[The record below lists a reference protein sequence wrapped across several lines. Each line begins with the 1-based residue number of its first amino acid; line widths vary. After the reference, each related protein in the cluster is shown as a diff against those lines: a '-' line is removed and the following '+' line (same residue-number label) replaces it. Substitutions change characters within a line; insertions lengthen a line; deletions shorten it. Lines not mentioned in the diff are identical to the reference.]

1 MRAFRRYL
9 IAQKRKKELFL
20 ILLKGLSFVT
30 FLILGENLL
39 LFPEA
44 HMKSTKV
51 HLNFMQSGLPLKLY
65 ASRQMRRWRCWCP
78 VKNTRFTSVDMDRR
92 QKKKNR
98 ERFFFT
104 HQNVITYACITIHI
118 RYANQFGI
126 ILWTVNDIYLII
138 TDIWIFPLCVISFLC
153 MAERIY
159 SLLSK

>member
-1 MRAFRRYL
+1 MSAFRRYL
-9 IAQKRKKELFL
+9 IAQKREKKELFL

-44 HMKSTKV
+44 HKKSTKV

-65 ASRQMRRWRCWCP
+65 TSRQMQRWRCWCP
-78 VKNTRFTSVDMDRR
+78 VKNTRFTSVDMDSRR
-92 QKKKNR
+92 RKKTLL
-98 ERFFFT
+98 FFT

-126 ILWTVNDIYLII
+126 IL
-138 TDIWIFPLCVISFLC
+138 
-153 MAERIY
+153 
-159 SLLSK
+159 

>member
-1 MRAFRRYL
+1 MSAFRTYL

-44 HMKSTKV
+44 HKRSTKV

-65 ASRQMRRWRCWCP
+65 TSRQMQRWRCWCT
-78 VKNTRFTSVDMDRR
+78 VKNTRFSSIDMDSRG
-92 QKKKNR
+92 KKNL
-98 ERFFFT
+98 FFFT

-126 ILWTVNDIYLII
+126 ILWEANYIYLTIAN
-138 TDIWIFPLCVISFLC
+138 IWILPLCAMSF
-153 MAERIY
+153 
-159 SLLSK
+159 

>member
-1 MRAFRRYL
+1 MSAFRRYL

-44 HMKSTKV
+44 HRRSTKV
-51 HLNFMQSGLPLKLY
+51 HLNFMQSGLPLKLHT
-65 ASRQMRRWRCWCP
+65 SRQMQRWRSWCP
-78 VKNTRFTSVDMDRR
+78 VKNTRFTSVDMDSRR
-92 QKKKNR
+92 RKKNP
-98 ERFFFT
+98 FFFT

-126 ILWTVNDIYLII
+126 IL
-138 TDIWIFPLCVISFLC
+138 
-153 MAERIY
+153 
-159 SLLSK
+159 